1 MAKKLIISFIDFFYP
16 PFSRFMPLQTFR
28 YAACGG
34 GNTVLGFVIYSI
46 AWKFIFREQ
55 VFKIGYLALTPYVA
69 SLILA
74 FLINFPLGFILM
86 KYVVF
91 VDSNI
96 RGRIQLFRYLFV
108 FVANLFLNY
117 FLLKALVELLY
128 INAIIAQ
135 LISTAVVITVSY
147 LLQRHFTFKVEK
159 AGMD

>member
-1 MAKKLIISFIDFFYP
+1 MAKKWVISFIDFCYP
-16 PFSRFMPLQTFR
+16 PFNKVMPLQTFR

-34 GNTVLGFVIYSI
+34 ANTVLGFLIYSV

-55 VFKIGYLALTPYVA
+55 IQHIWHFALTPYVA

-74 FLINFPLGFILM
+74 FLINFPIGFILM

-96 RGRIQLFRYLFV
+96 RGHIQFFRYFFV
-108 FVANLFLNY
+108 FVSNLILNY
-117 FLLKALVELLY
+117 FLLKVLVEWMSV
-128 INAIIAQ
+128 NAIVAQ
-135 LISTAVVITVSY
+135 LISTAIVIGVSY

-159 AGMD
+159 TEVD